1 MLNKIKD
8 TFIKASLYI
17 RRKKASLI
25 SYPAQKIRMTPNLNR
40 PVVLNTINHSGLI
53 SPKAFKTIYYTPVN
67 IHIINITCIK
77 SFHTKVK
84 ASSRI
89 GPHNKDVLSLV
100 IGSLLGD
107 SYANAR
113 SIEGTR
119 FCYRQSIVDKDYL
132 F

>member
-8 TFIKASLYI
+8 AFTYFLNKRKKINI
-17 RRKKASLI
+17 RRKKASLN
-25 SYPAQKIRMTPNLNR
+25 SYPAQEIRIILNLNR
-40 PVVLNTINHSGLI
+40 PVLINCSGFY
-53 SPKAFKTIYYTPVN
+53 KGYNKTLYYKPADSLFV
-67 IHIINITCIK
+67 K

-89 GPHNKDVLSLV
+89 GPHNNDVFSVV

-107 SYANAR
+107 SYANAK
-113 SIEGTR
+113 SLEGTR
-119 FCYRQSIVDKDYL
+119 FCYRQSIVHKDYL